1 MSGLFSHILA
11 YCGMFWRPPNKNP
24 IESITSKISQKCNF
38 GVCCTR
44 IALSQNK
51 DIKIKIF
58 GKFFQVLRKK
68 LWRSLQQRNVL
79 FPKSLVFIYP
89 ACCWDTL
96 FLHIFFLLSR
106 ARCQCVTKI
115 DFSVDREKNLAH
127 THIYLS
133 LYVSM
138 CLLFIEK

>member
-51 DIKIKIF
+51 DIKKKSKFLESFSKYWEKSF
-58 GKFFQVLRKK
+58 GGAFNRGMFYFQNL
-68 LWRSLQQRNVL
+68 LYL
-79 FPKSLVFIYP
+79 FTLP
-89 ACCWDTL
+89 AVETL
-96 FLHIFFLLSR
+96 FFAHFFLLSR

-115 DFSVDREKNLAH
+115 DFSIDRGKKSLKNKESF
-127 THIYLS
+127 YGP
-133 LYVSM
+133 
-138 CLLFIEK
+138 